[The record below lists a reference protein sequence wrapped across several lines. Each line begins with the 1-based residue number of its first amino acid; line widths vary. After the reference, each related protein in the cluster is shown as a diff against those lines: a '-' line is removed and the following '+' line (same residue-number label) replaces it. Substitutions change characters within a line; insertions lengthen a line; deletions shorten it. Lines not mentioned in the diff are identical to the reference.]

1 MDCKDLWESFF
12 LDINPLQIYTVMIY

>member
-12 LDINPLQIYTVMIY
+12 LDVDPLQIYTVVIY

>member
-12 LDINPLQIYTVMIY
+12 LDVDPLQIYTVMI